1 MKCFGQVTLAA
12 VMAASPFVVS
22 AADNLLLNGDFSLVT
37 SASGMGNLNNGI
49 PTSWCCIQGQTDN
62 ASVIGGAM
70 LFSTM
75 GTHNANQHKYYVSQV
90 FNASVAGEYTLTF
103 DYQLRNSYTGYVSN
117 GAKVVIDNWYSSAP
131 GATPVFEAN
140 TVFSATYFND
150 KAGAWH
156 LGQTVVLNL
165 TAGNHSLYLGTLGAS
180 RSGDQAAV
188 LYDNVSI
195 SAVTAPVPE
204 PETYAMLLAGLG
216 LLGGMVKRRK
226 AEQLG
231 EAYLAKQ

>member
-1 MKCFGQVTLAA
+1 MKCLLQITFAA
-12 VMAASPFVVS
+12 VMGAVPFVAS
-22 AADNLLLNGDFSLVT
+22 AANNNLLLNGNFSLVT

-49 PTSWCCIQGQTDN
+49 PTSWSGIQGQTDN
-62 ASVIGGAM
+62 ASVIDGAM

-75 GTHNANQHKYYVSQV
+75 GTHNQNQHKYYVSQV
-90 FNASVAGEYTLTF
+90 FNASAAGEYLLTF

-150 KAGAWH
+150 HAGAWH

-165 TAGNHSLYLGTLGAS
+165 TAGNHYLYLGTLGPS

-188 LYDNVSI
+188 LYDNVYI
-195 SAVTAPVPE
+195 TAMAAPIPE
-204 PETYAMLLAGLG
+204 PETYALLLAGLG
-216 LLGGMVKRRK
+216 LLGGVVKRRT
-226 AEQLG
+226 
-231 EAYLAKQ
+231 AKIG

>member
-1 MKCFGQVTLAA
+1 MKCLLQITFAA
-12 VMAASPFVVS
+12 VMGAVPFVAS
-22 AADNLLLNGDFSLVT
+22 AANNNLLLNGNFSLVT
-37 SASGMGNLNNGI
+37 SASGMGNLNTGI

-62 ASVIGGAM
+62 ASVIDGVM

-75 GTHNANQHKYYVSQV
+75 GTHNANQHKYYVNQM
-90 FNASVAGEYTLTF
+90 FNANVAGEYLLTF
-103 DYQLRNSYTGYVSN
+103 NYQLRNSYTGYVSN

-150 KAGAWH
+150 HAGAWH

-165 TAGNHSLYLGTLGAS
+165 TAGNHYLYLGTLGPS

-195 SAVTAPVPE
+195 TAMAAPIPE
-204 PETYAMLLAGLG
+204 PETYALLLAGLG
-216 LLGGMVKRRK
+216 LLGGVVKRRT
-226 AEQLG
+226 
-231 EAYLAKQ
+231 AKNG